1 MSTEALVGH
10 ALPLARTDEVER
22 QIAAQGAVTQQ
33 AVSAATVEAT
43 RVVGRIDALN
53 HTTEGKLAAA
63 AQTVQVLQS
72 QVTTLQA
79 RVQELEELHRA
90 VPAFRAQVVQLET
103 SGQRM
108 LEEIEALRQS
118 SLVPPSLTP
127 VQARAN
133 RLAELEAQ
141 EEFAKAG
148 KREGKQWRA
157 NQLGYSCA
165 TVKLWGWTCQDAK
178 AAGYTCLQMREGGF
192 ALSEARAAG
201 FTCSD
206 ARTAGWR
213 PVDCRE
219 AGYSFEE
226 GRSAGFREDHHYW
239 NGRYDDRNW

>member
-10 ALPLARTDEVER
+10 ALARTDEVER

-33 AVSAATVEAT
+33 AVSAATAEAT

-72 QVTTLQA
+72 QVTTLQT
-79 RVQELEELHRA
+79 RVQELEELHRV

-108 LEEIEALRQS
+108 REEMEALRQS

-141 EEFAKAG
+141 EEFAKTG

-157 NQLGYSCA
+157 NQLGYSRRFGA
-165 TVKLWGWTCQDAK
+165 QVASI
-178 AAGYTCLQMREGGF
+178 AHRFEG
-192 ALSEARAAG
+192 
-201 FTCSD
+201 
-206 ARTAGWR
+206 
-213 PVDCRE
+213 
-219 AGYSFEE
+219 
-226 GRSAGFREDHHYW
+226 
-239 NGRYDDRNW
+239 